1 MCHKPSGQLFRPPQ
15 KHENNHLNLDN
26 SSLNKRPKQSGQAFR
41 PPTPQCP
48 NAEYMN
54 DDGYALSM
62 NDCWMGKTFQYGRG
76 GEGGKIIF
84 ICLSVI
90 REYLGRDLVMPN
102 LPFPYDFESG
112 RRLRAISGEFLEKT
126 VFTFLGPSGLSW
138 EIYCKHC
145 ISLAL
150 LWEKCSRCHSILR
163 CIDDNR

>member
-1 MCHKPSGQLFRPPQ
+1 MIVEWVKPCIMDGGAVGLGGWGGQ
-15 KHENNHLNLDN
+15 KV
-26 SSLNKRPKQSGQAFR
+26 
-41 PPTPQCP
+41 
-48 NAEYMN
+48 
-54 DDGYALSM
+54 
-62 NDCWMGKTFQYGRG
+62 
-76 GEGGKIIF
+76 IF

>member
-1 MCHKPSGQLFRPPQ
+1 MIVEWVKPFS
-15 KHENNHLNLDN
+15 
-26 SSLNKRPKQSGQAFR
+26 
-41 PPTPQCP
+41 
-48 NAEYMN
+48 M
-54 DDGYALSM
+54 DG
-62 NDCWMGKTFQYGRG
+62 G